1 MECTNRKLYRFINN
15 KSALLIL
22 SLQRAALESHYYEGV
37 FSSLTANA
45 GRHGLGG
52 VDLSVLHTL
61 HFSTSGFSLIER
73 HPSGWKEP
81 GLKMWHLQRGGGT
94 PALEEADWVFWWS
107 AEREPTKYQ
116 HILAHL
122 KYFVQMGGR
131 PTTGPVGVVRP
142 TSALLRSVM
151 GQPKISASHWAVYVR
166 TQPPS
171 RAHLLISVLK

>member
-81 GLKMWHLQRGGGT
+81 GLKTWHLQRGGGSA
-94 PALEEADWVFWWS
+94 ALKEADWVFWQISRVRANQPSAHSGTSEVPCWS
-107 AEREPTKYQ
+107 GREPDHRPSWSSEAHQDCSDRLWDSLK
-116 HILAHL
+116 LAPAIE
-122 KYFVQMGGR
+122 QC
-131 PTTGPVGVVRP
+131 
-142 TSALLRSVM
+142 RSELSC
-151 GQPKISASHWAVYVR
+151 P
-166 TQPPS
+166 
-171 RAHLLISVLK
+171 AHHTY